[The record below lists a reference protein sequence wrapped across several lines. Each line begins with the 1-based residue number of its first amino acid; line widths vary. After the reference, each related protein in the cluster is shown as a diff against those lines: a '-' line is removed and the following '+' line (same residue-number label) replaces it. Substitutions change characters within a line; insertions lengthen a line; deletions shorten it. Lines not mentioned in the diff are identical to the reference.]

1 MSKLAVKRVILDGSG
16 VTAVKFSAPSK
27 CFLVKNFSSVEAY
40 VAFENISLS
49 NINETIKIP
58 SGTAQLCATDFY
70 EIGAE
75 KTDTIYLIGMGEI
88 EVQEIWK

>member
-1 MSKLAVKRVILDGSG
+1 MSKLAVKRVTLGGSE
-16 VTAVKFSAPSK
+16 TAVKFYAPSK
-27 CFLVKNFSSVEAY
+27 CFLVKNFSSMEVY
-40 VAFENISLS
+40 VAFESITES

-58 SGTAQLCATDFY
+58 SGMAQLCATDFY

-75 KTDTIYLIGMGEI
+75 KTDTIYLTGTGEI